1 MRIALIADIH
11 ANLPALEAVLAH
23 AQQQEAT
30 KTWNLGDLVGYG
42 AMPDEVVQRLRKSEV
57 LSVVG
62 NYDLKVL
69 EFKEKGKK
77 WQKKKHPEKYLA
89 FEWTYQH
96 LSKKNRQ
103 YLRFLSQE
111 LRLKVKGKR
120 ILLTHGS
127 PASIDEPLAPDTPE
141 ERLRELAQ
149 EAKADLIITGHSHQ
163 PHVRQVGTVWFVNP
177 GSVGRPD
184 DGDPRASYAVLDIGT
199 DSVAVQHFRVEYDVE
214 AAATAIRE
222 QHLPETFAQMV
233 LQGRSLNGL
242 TGVDGE
248 SDAGLAQVAAS
259 PG

>member
-1 MRIALIADIH
+1 MRVALIADVH

-23 AQQQEAT
+23 AKDQGVS
-30 KTWNLGDLVGYG
+30 KVWNLGDAVGYG
-42 AMPDEVVQRLRKSEV
+42 AFPDEVVALLRKADV
-57 LSVVG
+57 LSIIG

-96 LSKKNRQ
+96 LSKKSRQ

-127 PASIDEPLAPDTPE
+127 PTSNEEPLGPETPE
-141 ERLRELAQ
+141 ERLRELAKS
-149 EAKADLIITGHSHQ
+149 AKADVIICGHSHQ
-163 PHVRQVGTVWFVNP
+163 PLARQVGGVWFINP

-184 DGDPRASYAVLDIGT
+184 DGDPRASYAVLEITADAL
-199 DSVAVQHFRVEYDVE
+199 SVEHFRVGYDVQ
-214 AAATAIRE
+214 AAATAIR
-222 QHLPETFAQMV
+222 QQQLPETFAQMV
-233 LQGRSLNGL
+233 LQGRSLDGL
-242 TGVDGE
+242 TGVEGE
-248 SDAGLAQVAAS
+248 SDASLVPAEAPS
-259 PG
+259 L